1 MSKGWLYAWGFGS
14 VALGG
19 ASLIVP
25 LYVVALG
32 GTPFTLG
39 VLAAVAAFVGVPGAL
54 VIGRLADGTGRRR
67 PFVLCAL
74 ALVAA
79 TLLLLPLVESIG
91 VVIAANGAIWFA
103 FAAATPVLTLI
114 AVSGVPAES
123 WGDRIAL
130 LNKYQGVGWAVGLLA
145 GALWTGGAE
154 RFLPPGTVF
163 DGFFLVAGAC
173 AGIGLLFGYRMIP
186 ADPGGATAEQRVPRV
201 SGPRLRRA
209 LRPSNRFSVRAVTF
223 PFTPARA
230 DLRGLHFRRLLDRFT
245 PELAIYYGAVFVFF
259 TGFSG
264 FFAPLPAF
272 LTDVGFTSDEI
283 FLLYLVSSLGS
294 AVAFGSVGRIA
305 GRYDVERVQAAGLL
319 VRGAA
324 IPAVAVVGSL
334 LGSSGIGLGVTA
346 AVFAVIG
353 LSWAVV
359 AVTAGTLVTRL
370 APMTVRGEALGVYA
384 ALGAFAGGVG
394 SVLGGWLAGTGY
406 LLTFGAAGGLVILGA
421 VVVLGL
427 RRRSGY
433 ATRGKDGLPRATE

>member
-1 MSKGWLYAWGFGS
+1 MSKGWLYAWGLGS

-39 VLAAVAAFVGVPGAL
+39 MLAAVAAFVGVPGAL
-54 VIGRLADGTGRRR
+54 VFGRLADATGRRR
-67 PFVLCAL
+67 PFVLGAL

-79 TLLLLPLVESIG
+79 TLLFLPLVESIG
-91 VVIAANGAIWFA
+91 LVIAANGVIWFA

-123 WGDRIAL
+123 WSDRIAL
-130 LNKYQGVGWAVGLLA
+130 LNKYQGVGWAMGLLV

-154 RFLPPGTVF
+154 RFLPSGGVF
-163 DGFFLVAGAC
+163 DGFFLVTGAC
-173 AGIGLLFGYRMIP
+173 AAIGLLFGYRTIP
-186 ADPGGATAEQRVPRV
+186 ADRGGASGERETPRV
-201 SGPRLRRA
+201 SGARLRRA
-209 LRPSNRFSVRAVTF
+209 IRPSTRFSVRGVTF

-230 DLRGLHFRRLLDRFT
+230 DYRGLHFRRLLDRFT
-245 PELAIYYGAVFVFF
+245 PALAIYYGAVFVFF

-272 LTDVGFTSDEI
+272 LTDVGFASEEI

-305 GRYDVERVQAAGLL
+305 RRYDVGMLQAVGLL

-324 IPAVAVVGSL
+324 IPAVAVSGL
-334 LGSSGIGLGVTA
+334 LIGATPTGLVVAGAIFTI
-346 AVFAVIG
+346 IG

-406 LLTFGAAGGLVILGA
+406 VLAFGTAGGLVVVGA
-421 VVVLGL
+421 GIVLRL
-427 RRRSGY
+427 RRRTGC
-433 ATRGKDGLPRATE
+433 ATRGHDSLPKATE